1 MPADRDVH
9 AARVQKLRR
18 LPSRRV
24 LQRAAGVAVVLVAF
38 AFVLPRLADY
48 GEVWR
53 EVKSLDGRSLL
64 LLATVTA
71 VNLATFAPAWMAAL
85 PGLGFWRAF
94 VSTQASTA
102 STYVA
107 PGGAAVGIA
116 ASLVLLRK
124 WGYRTSEVALAAA
137 LTGIWNQFALLGF
150 PALALGLLTLTGEQ
164 NPLLR
169 TVGLLGL
176 AAFALALGAF
186 VCALVSDRIARR
198 VGSWAWRG
206 ARWLARV
213 ARRGEIRWD
222 AETIVLF
229 RRRTAALLTR
239 RWHVLTIATLAGQLS
254 VFGVLLVCLRTL
266 GVTGGEVSLVEAFA
280 AWSLMRLL
288 GSLPLTP
295 GGIGIVEVGLTGILV
310 GFGGD
315 DAAVVAA
322 VLLYRFLTILPTLV
336 LGLLLGATWRP
347 RTPAATPRG

>member
-1 MPADRDVH
+1 MQR
-9 AARVQKLRR
+9 LRR
-18 LPSRRV
+18 IASRRA
-24 LQRAAGVAVVLVAF
+24 LQRAAGLAVVLVAF

-48 GEVWR
+48 GEVWQ
-53 EVKSLDGRSLL
+53 EVKSLDARSLL
-64 LLATVTA
+64 LILAVTA
-71 VNLATFAPAWMAAL
+71 VNLATFAPPWMAAL

-124 WGYRTSEVALAAA
+124 WGYRTSAVALAAA
-137 LTGIWNQFALLGF
+137 LTGIWNQLALLGF
-150 PALALGLLTLTGEQ
+150 PAFALGLLTLTGEQ
-164 NPLLR
+164 NPLLK
-169 TVGLLGL
+169 TVGLIGL
-176 AAFALALGAF
+176 AGFALAVVAF
-186 VCALVSDRIARR
+186 VCALASDRIARR
-198 VGSWAWRG
+198 VGSWAWRA
-206 ARWLARV
+206 ARWLVRA
-213 ARRGEIRWD
+213 ARRREVRWD
-222 AETIVLF
+222 AETIVIF
-229 RRRTAALLTR
+229 RRRTAALLSR

-254 VFGVLLVCLRTL
+254 VFAVLLVCLRTL
-266 GVTGGEVSLVEAFA
+266 GVTGGEVSLIEAFA

-322 VLLYRFLTILPTLV
+322 VLLYRFLTIVPTLV

-347 RTPAATPRG
+347 RRAAVTPPG

>member
-1 MPADRDVH
+1 
-9 AARVQKLRR
+9 
-18 LPSRRV
+18 
-24 LQRAAGVAVVLVAF
+24 
-38 AFVLPRLADY
+38 
-48 GEVWR
+48 
-53 EVKSLDGRSLL
+53 
-64 LLATVTA
+64 
-71 VNLATFAPAWMAAL
+71 VNLATFAPAWMAVL

-124 WGYRTSEVALAAA
+124 WGYRTSGVALAAA
-137 LTGIWNQFALLGF
+137 LTGIWNQFALLSF

-164 NPLLR
+164 DPLLR
-169 TVGLLGL
+169 TVGLLDL
-176 AAFALALGAF
+176 VVLTLALGAF
-186 VCALVSDRIARR
+186 ICALVSDRIARR
-198 VGSWAWRG
+198 VGRWARRG
-206 ARWLARV
+206 AQWLARV

-254 VFGVLLVCLRTL
+254 VFAVLLVCLRTL

-280 AWSLMRLL
+280 AWSLMRLF

-322 VLLYRFLTILPTLV
+322 VLVYRFLTIAPTLV
-336 LGLLLGATWRP
+336 LGLLIGATWRP
-347 RTPAATPRG
+347 RAPAATPPG